1 MPLDVTS
8 EEREPGILIIYPVG
22 SVDSSTHDILQ
33 GYVDSLISDKSPR
46 VVIFDMDGVI
56 FISSMGVRVVLKT
69 GKMLKERGGKLL
81 MLNLRPQIKT
91 VFDIIRA
98 LPQERIF
105 SNIQELDDYL
115 AHMQRQTL
123 EKG

>member
-8 EEREPGILIIYPVG
+8 EEKGPGILIIYPVG
-22 SVDSSTHDILQ
+22 SIDSSTHDILQ
-33 GYVDSLISDKSPR
+33 GYVDSILSDHSPR
-46 VVIFDMDGVI
+46 VVVFDMDGVI

-69 GKMLKERGGKLL
+69 RKMLKERGGKLL

-105 SNIQELDDYL
+105 ANIRELDDYL
-115 AHMQRQTL
+115 AHMQRQAL
-123 EKG
+123 ERG

>member
-8 EEREPGILIIYPVG
+8 EEKEPGILIIYPVG
-22 SVDSSTHDILQ
+22 SIDSSTHENLQ
-33 GYVDSLISDKSPR
+33 GYVDSMISDKSPK

-98 LPQERIF
+98 LPHERIF
-105 SNIQELDDYL
+105 SNIRELDDYL

-123 EKG
+123 EKR

>member
-69 GKMLKERGGKLL
+69 GKMMKERGGKLL

-123 EKG
+123 EKR